1 MAKPEFAANPE
12 KYYPTKVFE
21 KFGYSRNQCP
31 KCNCNYWRRTEK
43 ADTCG
48 DSSCVGKY
56 TFIGRGTGIGRG
68 KNGKKIT
75 YSDAWKG
82 FEKSFTTAKIPC
94 TSIKRYP
101 VVARWRNDVE
111 FVAAGI
117 YCFQPYC
124 VTGEMA
130 PPANP
135 LIQPQFSARFN
146 DLDNIGITGRHY
158 SGFIMLGIQVF
169 NYPDKYVF
177 FKEECVEFNYNWLTK
192 ELGIDPDEITFIE
205 DVWAG
210 GGNLGPSIEYFV
222 GGLELGNMVFMQYK
236 TFHDGTR
243 EELPIKVIDT
253 GIGLER
259 IPWLINGTPTSY
271 VDVFKHAREVLIEKL
286 GLKIDNDI
294 WYKVG
299 PYTCLLNVD
308 ENDDI
313 ESTWQ
318 KIAKLINQDVKTVK
332 KAIAPIKDMYLILDH
347 TRTLL
352 LIISD
357 GALPSNVG
365 GGSNIRNILRRVF
378 VVLRQNKWFE
388 VLGVDGL
395 LEIFNAHKVDLAGI
409 YGEFSEYKSF
419 KSIIEIEL
427 ERWETTSKK

>member
-1 MAKPEFAANPE
+1 
-12 KYYPTKVFE
+12 
-21 KFGYSRNQCP
+21 
-31 KCNCNYWRRTEK
+31 
-43 ADTCG
+43 
-48 DSSCVGKY
+48 
-56 TFIGRGTGIGRG
+56 
-68 KNGKKIT
+68 
-75 YSDAWKG
+75 
-82 FEKSFTTAKIPC
+82 
-94 TSIKRYP
+94 
-101 VVARWRNDVE
+101 
-111 FVAAGI
+111 
-117 YCFQPYC
+117 
-124 VTGEMA
+124 
-130 PPANP
+130 
-135 LIQPQFSARFN
+135 
-146 DLDNIGITGRHY
+146 
-158 SGFIMLGIQVF
+158 MLGIQVF

-271 VDVFKHAREVLIEKL
+271 VDVFKHAREVMINKL
-286 GLKIDNDI
+286 NLNIDNDI

-313 ESTWQ
+313 EATWE
-318 KIAKLINQDVKTVK
+318 KIANLINEDVKTVK
-332 KAIAPIKDMYLILDH
+332 TAIAPIKDMYLILDH

-365 GGSNIRNILRRVF
+365 GGGNIRNILRRVF
-378 VVLRQNKWFE
+378 VVLK
-388 VLGVDGL
+388 
-395 LEIFNAHKVDLAGI
+395 
-409 YGEFSEYKSF
+409 
-419 KSIIEIEL
+419 
-427 ERWETTSKK
+427 